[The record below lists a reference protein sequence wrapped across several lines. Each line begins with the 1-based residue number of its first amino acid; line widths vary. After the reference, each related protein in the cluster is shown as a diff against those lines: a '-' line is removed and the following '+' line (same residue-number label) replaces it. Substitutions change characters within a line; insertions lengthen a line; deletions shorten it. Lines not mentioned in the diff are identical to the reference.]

1 MLHARQVVFRPLH
14 VYRGSTE
21 YPNLPQRFRVNDTTT
36 REGDETLGL
45 FMSPSDKLK
54 IAEKLYEAGV
64 SDADVGYLGPAQ
76 EHYEAAKLTKKALPD
91 MRIEERDR

>member
-1 MLHARQVVFRPLH
+1 M
-14 VYRGSTE
+14 
-21 YPNLPQRFRVNDTTT
+21 NDTTT

-64 SDADVGYLGPAQ
+64 SDADVGYLGPA
-76 EHYEAAKLTKKALPD
+76 KLTKKALPD

>member
-1 MLHARQVVFRPLH
+1 M
-14 VYRGSTE
+14 
-21 YPNLPQRFRVNDTTT
+21 NDTTT

-45 FMSPSDKLK
+45 FMNPSDKLK

-64 SDADVGYLGPAQ
+64 SDADVGYLGPA
-76 EHYEAAKLTKKALPD
+76 KLTKKALPD

>member
-1 MLHARQVVFRPLH
+1 M
-14 VYRGSTE
+14 
-21 YPNLPQRFRVNDTTT
+21 NDTTT
-36 REGDETLGL
+36 REGDETLDL

-64 SDADVGYLGPAQ
+64 SDAAVGYLGP
-76 EHYEAAKLTKKALPD
+76 AKLTKKALPD

>member
-1 MLHARQVVFRPLH
+1 
-14 VYRGSTE
+14 
-21 YPNLPQRFRVNDTTT
+21 VNDTTT

-54 IAEKLYEAGV
+54 SSEKLYAAGV
-64 SDADVGYLGPAQ
+64 SDADVGYLGP
-76 EHYEAAKLTKKALPD
+76 AKLTKKALPD

>member
-1 MLHARQVVFRPLH
+1 M
-14 VYRGSTE
+14 
-21 YPNLPQRFRVNDTTT
+21 NDTTT

-54 IAEKLYEAGV
+54 SSEKLYAAGV
-64 SDADVGYLGPAQ
+64 SDADVGYLGP
-76 EHYEAAKLTKKALPD
+76 AKLTKKALPD

>member
-1 MLHARQVVFRPLH
+1 LLHARQVVFRQRH

-54 IAEKLYEAGV
+54 SSEKLYAAGV
-64 SDADVGYLGPAQ
+64 SDADVGYLGP
-76 EHYEAAKLTKKALPD
+76 AKLTKKALPD